1 MSKFE
6 QIITQNFDIW
16 SSAVKSKSSVGRGSS
31 SKIEL
36 YGVKKLREL
45 ILDLAVRGLLVPQDP
60 NDEPASE
67 LLKKIASEKA
77 KLIKEGKIKK
87 EKPLEPIKKDDIPFV
102 IPKNWEW
109 VRLDDICNY
118 IQRGK
123 SPEYSTKEEIPVI
136 AQKCIQWSGIDM
148 NKAQF
153 INPDSIN
160 KYANERLIQSEDLL
174 WNSTGNGT
182 LGRINI
188 YYEYMSKYKII
199 VADSHVTVIRVSKIG
214 ISSKYILNWLSG
226 SYVQE
231 NLNNIITG
239 STKQTEL
246 PINKVK
252 NHIVPLPPLE
262 EQKRIVA
269 KVDELM
275 TLCDTLKEK
284 ISISKEL
291 QVKLA
296 EVCTHPC

>member
-1 MSKFE
+1 MS
-6 QIITQNFDIW
+6 
-16 SSAVKSKSSVGRGSS
+16 
-31 SKIEL
+31 
-36 YGVKKLREL
+36 
-45 ILDLAVRGLLVPQDP
+45 
-60 NDEPASE
+60 
-67 LLKKIASEKA
+67 
-77 KLIKEGKIKK
+77 
-87 EKPLEPIKKDDIPFV
+87 
-102 IPKNWEW
+102 
-109 VRLDDICNY
+109 
-118 IQRGK
+118 
-123 SPEYSTKEEIPVI
+123 
-136 AQKCIQWSGIDM
+136 
-148 NKAQF
+148 KAQF

-160 KYANERLIQSEDLL
+160 KYSNERLIQSEDLL

-188 YYEYMSKYKII
+188 YYEHISKYKIV

-214 ISSKYILNWLSG
+214 ISSRYILNWLSG

-262 EQKRIVA
+262 EQKRIVD

-284 ISISKEL
+284 INLAQEL
-291 QVKLA
+291 QLKLA
-296 EVCTHPC
+296 EVFTNP